1 MVTLYKSTN
10 EVKLVGKKTVENAE
24 KLVKKTFANDATGH
38 DWYHTDRVRKN
49 ALYICEKEGGD
60 PFICELAA
68 LLHDVV
74 DEKFNENEEKAMEG
88 LKVWLKGEGVTENET
103 GEVISCIETV
113 SFKGGNN
120 REPSTLNGRIVQDA
134 DRLDAIGAIGVARC
148 FMYAGAKGDAMYLP
162 DTAPREEMTK
172 EQYREKGS
180 AINHF
185 YEKLFKLKALMKT
198 GTGRK
203 LAEERHQFME
213 AFVDQFLQEWNS
225 ENERGD

>member
-1 MVTLYKSTN
+1 MVI
-10 EVKLVGKKTVENAE
+10 ENAE
-24 KLVKKTFANDATGH
+24 KLVKQVFSGDATGH

-49 ALYICEKEGGD
+49 ALYICEKEGGN

-74 DEKFNENEEKAMEG
+74 DEKFNVSEDKAMED
-88 LKVWLKGEGVTENET
+88 LKTWLDGEGVAEET
-103 GEVISCIETV
+103 REEIITCIETV

-120 REPSTLNGRIVQDA
+120 EDPVSINGRIVQDA

-148 FMYAGAKGDAMYLP
+148 FMYAGAKGDPMYMP
-162 DTAPREEMTK
+162 DTAPRENMTK

-185 YEKLFKLKALMKT
+185 YEKLFKLQTLMKT
-198 GTGRK
+198 DTGRQMAK
-203 LAEERHQFME
+203 ERHEFME
-213 AFVDQFLQEWNS
+213 SFVQQFLKEWNS
-225 ENERGD
+225 ENKY